1 MQSRISAVLCVFL
14 MALAFGAMSCAAR
27 MAAEAPTAITGAHVG
42 GTEKPVVIIYEKSGD
57 PLAETI
63 IHEVYCPCYAMY
75 TDEVI

>member
-1 MQSRISAVLCVFL
+1 MQSRILVVVCVFL

-27 MAAEAPTAITGAHVG
+27 MAAEAPTAITGAHVDG
-42 GTEKPVVIIYEKSGD
+42 SQKPVIVIFEKSGD

-63 IHEVYCPCYAMY
+63 VHEVYCPCYAMY